1 MAGIYLHF
9 PFCKSKCAYC
19 NFYSVV
25 EEQTRHDFLSAIR
38 NEIEMR
44 KDYLEGEPVSTIYLG
59 GGTPSLFK
67 AIEIQEIISSLHK
80 HFNIIPEPE
89 FTIEANPDTVSMQ
102 SLDEYRAI
110 GINRVSIGIQSFF
123 DDDLMYLSR
132 RHDSRHAISILKNIN
147 EIGFKEVTLDLIY
160 GIPTL
165 TDEKWITNLETA
177 FASCANHLSAYAL
190 TIEEKTAL
198 AKRIMDGK
206 AAPVDD
212 DTVVRQYFILTEMA
226 RKNGFEHYEVSNF
239 ARHGHHSRH
248 NSSYWEGEKYLGLG
262 PSAHSYNGNSRQWNI
277 ANTKAYNSF
286 LLNKKE
292 SFFEIEHLS
301 PTDKY
306 NEYVMTSLRTQKGC
320 NTDNISNRFG
330 EKSRRHFLK
339 HIEPFINDSRL
350 IINGSNYALSDEG
363 MLFADGIA
371 AGLFQ

>member
-1 MAGIYLHF
+1 
-9 PFCKSKCAYC
+9 
-19 NFYSVV
+19 
-25 EEQTRHDFLSAIR
+25 
-38 NEIEMR
+38 MR

-132 RHDSRHAISILKNIN
+132 KHDSRHAISILKNIN

-165 TDEKWITNLETA
+165 TDEKWIINLETA

-262 PSAHSYNGNSRQWNI
+262 PSAHSYNGSSRQWNI
-277 ANTKAYNSF
+277 ANTKAYNSL